1 MRTSL
6 IQHLIAGLVLLNTCI
21 CHFSS
26 SVHGIDGTDPFLTK
40 YCIDCHSDAEAS
52 GEREFSTLNLKQ
64 NSLEMQIRL
73 QEVIDQLTLATMP
86 PEDAN
91 QPSEQARLEAI
102 NRLTKTLADMRAK
115 SRSTGGQTV
124 FRRLTR
130 REYQNTISDLLG
142 INMLMFDPTIE
153 FPADNLNGSFDNVG
167 HTLVTSG
174 FLLEKYLEAA
184 DASVEKAFEQ
194 LKESAPQ
201 SWVFKDYFYQQAELR
216 IAHDLAFKHRYLVLY
231 DHRHNDK
238 PEGAYGH
245 LDDLAKGVPSDGVYE
260 VRVHAQALHRDT
272 PYSQAA
278 IQMDTSEPF
287 RMGVRP
293 GNTAI
298 GDMVHTQPIE
308 PLMGETVIEDNT
320 LKWYTFQIPLDKGHG
335 PRFTFE
341 NGAHSTRGASGRVFR
356 IHRDLIPEEHRDKKT
371 IVLQR
376 NWLLKEGLIPQ
387 IRIHEVRL
395 HGPLPDP
402 NKTKRR
408 LNLLGGDEFQ
418 SEQVSELVASFA
430 RRAFRRPVADEEVE
444 NLMRIFESRVADG
457 HSELQAY
464 KDTLKA
470 VLCSPSFLYFSP
482 SPSAAETND
491 ESGQHALAERLAYFL
506 TSSMPDE
513 RLSSLAD
520 RDLLQ
525 ADKLKEE
532 AVRLLTGKNSQRF
545 VADFMDSWLGLRMLG
560 TMPPD
565 PEDYNVYYAASLEEE
580 MKRES
585 HLFMMDL
592 INRNGSAM
600 EFLQATHSFANR
612 DLAKLYGVAE
622 QIPVEQAGEFHRVE
636 FTDPKRGGLLG
647 QASVLTVSA
656 NGVETSPVVRGVWV
670 SEKIMGISPPLPP
683 DDVPDIDPDV
693 RGATTIREQLAKHR
707 ELATCNQCHR
717 KIDPYGFA
725 LEGFD
730 PIGRLRTFYDAQRK
744 QPIDTS
750 GELPGN
756 KSFSGV
762 SELKAHLI
770 DQKEF
775 FLRTLTSSLLIHALG
790 REMESSDRA
799 EIDAILASVSE
810 QEFGMQDLIIAV
822 ILSDLFQH

>member
-1 MRTSL
+1 M
-6 IQHLIAGLVLLNTCI
+6 
-21 CHFSS
+21 
-26 SVHGIDGTDPFLTK
+26 
-40 YCIDCHSDAEAS
+40 
-52 GEREFSTLNLKQ
+52 
-64 NSLEMQIRL
+64 
-73 QEVIDQLTLATMP
+73 
-86 PEDAN
+86 
-91 QPSEQARLEAI
+91 
-102 NRLTKTLADMRAK
+102 
-115 SRSTGGQTV
+115 
-124 FRRLTR
+124 
-130 REYQNTISDLLG
+130 
-142 INMLMFDPTIE
+142 
-153 FPADNLNGSFDNVG
+153 
-167 HTLVTSG
+167 
-174 FLLEKYLEAA
+174 
-184 DASVEKAFEQ
+184 
-194 LKESAPQ
+194 
-201 SWVFKDYFYQQAELR
+201 
-216 IAHDLAFKHRYLVLY
+216 
-231 DHRHNDK
+231 
-238 PEGAYGH
+238 
-245 LDDLAKGVPSDGVYE
+245 PSDGVYE

-278 IQMDTSEPF
+278 IQLDTSEPF

-298 GDMVHTQPIE
+298 GDMVHTQHIE

-320 LKWYTFQIPLDKGHG
+320 LKSIFRFLSTKAMVQIHFRKRG
-335 PRFTFE
+335 TQ
-341 NGAHSTRGASGRVFR
+341 SRGASGRVFR

-402 NKTKRR
+402 NKTKHR

-470 VLCSPSFLYFSP
+470 VLCSPSFLYFST

-532 AVRLLTGKNSQRF
+532 AVRLLTRKNSQRF

-600 EFLQATHSFANR
+600 EFF
-612 DLAKLYGVAE
+612 
-622 QIPVEQAGEFHRVE
+622 
-636 FTDPKRGGLLG
+636 
-647 QASVLTVSA
+647 
-656 NGVETSPVVRGVWV
+656 
-670 SEKIMGISPPLPP
+670 
-683 DDVPDIDPDV
+683 
-693 RGATTIREQLAKHR
+693 
-707 ELATCNQCHR
+707 NQ
-717 KIDPYGFA
+717 
-725 LEGFD
+725 
-730 PIGRLRTFYDAQRK
+730 
-744 QPIDTS
+744 S
-750 GELPGN
+750 
-756 KSFSGV
+756 
-762 SELKAHLI
+762 
-770 DQKEF
+770 
-775 FLRTLTSSLLIHALG
+775 
-790 REMESSDRA
+790 
-799 EIDAILASVSE
+799 
-810 QEFGMQDLIIAV
+810 
-822 ILSDLFQH
+822 